1 MSIPLMGAKGGPQTL
16 IVPENM
22 ANPGGLV
29 GGLNASTLINT
40 PGKRL
45 HGQHHPPIREQE
57 VID

>member
-22 ANPGGLV
+22 ANPGGLI

-45 HGQHHPPIREQE
+45 HG
-57 VID
+57 